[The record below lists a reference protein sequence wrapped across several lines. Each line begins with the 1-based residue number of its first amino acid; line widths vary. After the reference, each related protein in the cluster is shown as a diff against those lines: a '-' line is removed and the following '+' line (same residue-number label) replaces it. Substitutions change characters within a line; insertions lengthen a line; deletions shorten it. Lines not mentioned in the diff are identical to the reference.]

1 MADYTYNGDGTLCER
16 VKIVGGP
23 LDGMVF
29 PLHTYVDTNGMWV
42 FPTTQDIAYPCANAS
57 SNVTG
62 LTTQGPGFKIGRF
75 GDDPAGSGVL
85 PCTNP

>member
-1 MADYTYNGDGTLCER
+1 
-16 VKIVGGP
+16 
-23 LDGMVF
+23 
-29 PLHTYVDTNGMWV
+29 V

-57 SNVTG
+57 SNLTG

-75 GDDPAGSGVL
+75 GDDPPGSGEL